1 MTKLVT
7 ITEDND
13 PNNVIGRPSGYST
26 AAVLYDSRTKC
37 SDGLGADCGATVEGW
52 PTAADAKHRA
62 AYIEKLLKASP
73 LLGSEY
79 DIVRG
84 TYVLRVAGDIK
95 PSKEKAY
102 SDAFTAQF

>member
-1 MTKLVT
+1 M
-7 ITEDND
+7 
-13 PNNVIGRPSGYST
+13 
-26 AAVLYDSRTKC
+26 LYDSRAKC

-52 PTAADAKHRA
+52 LTAADAKARA

-79 DIVRG
+79 DVVQG
-84 TYVLRVAGDIK
+84 TYLLRVTGTIK

-102 SDAFTAQF
+102 SAAFAEQF